1 MYVDM
6 QFVINYRRTVV
17 WILLIEVYSGSNRA
31 LTYQDNGKGKEIR
44 VIYIAVNSADAV
56 VGNI

>member
-1 MYVDM
+1 M

-31 LTYQDNGKGKEIR
+31 VTYQDNGKGKEIR
-44 VIYIAVNSADAV
+44 VIYIYIAVNSADAV